1 MMEVKYTTQRLDHL
15 GIVAGICDEIGLVGQ
30 IDRLVPAPRR
40 QVSVGQAVKAIIL
53 NALGFVGRPLY
64 LTPEFWDHKPVEM
77 LIGPGITADM
87 LNDDSLGRALDAL
100 FDAGLTEVFAQV
112 ASGALRHFGIEHRF
126 VHLDFSSFH
135 LHGEYDQSTQQ
146 TPGMIRITQGYSRDH
161 RPDLKQVVVALI
173 TSYRSALPCWIQAL
187 DGNTS
192 DTRAVF
198 PIVQAY
204 IQNLSAE
211 KLPYFVVDSALYSA
225 DNLHALA
232 EVKWV
237 SRVPKRLAL
246 EQYLEREVDV
256 AAMQESAMEGYRYME
271 VGTWYGG
278 VRQRW
283 LVVYCEE
290 AARQDKEA
298 LAKAI
303 QKEREKAEQAMRR
316 LARKTFSSKEA
327 LQEAVVQKARKSRYH
342 KLTFTAKPRP
352 RYRQRGRPPEDATP
366 VRVDWRLTTW
376 CIEEDNEAIKEAE
389 ARCGKFVLA
398 TNELDEKTLSS
409 EQMLEA
415 YKGQGVG
422 PERGFRFLKDPLFF
436 ADSLFL
442 KSPRRIMALI
452 MVMGLA
458 LLIYALAEHKV
469 RRELAARGETIPS
482 QVGKPTQRP
491 TMRRIFQLFEGIDVV
506 VVQTPQGVRRHVT
519 NLTDLHRHIIRL
531 LGPAVEKYYTGP
543 L

>member
-1 MMEVKYTTQRLDHL
+1 MMEVTYTTQRLDHL
-15 GIVAGICDEIGLVGQ
+15 GIVAGICDEIDLVGH

-40 QVSVGQAVKAIIL
+40 LVSVGQGVKALIL

-64 LTPEFWDHKPVEM
+64 LTPEFFAHKPVEM
-77 LIGPGITADM
+77 LVGSGISAEM

-100 FDAGLTEVFAQV
+100 FEAGLTEVFAQV
-112 ASGALRHFGIEHRF
+112 ASHSLRHFGIEHRF

-135 LHGEYDQSTQQ
+135 LHGEYDREVEEA
-146 TPGMIRITQGYSRDH
+146 PGVIRITQGYSRDH

-173 TSYRSALPCWIQAL
+173 TTYRSALPTWIQAL

-192 DTRAVF
+192 DTQAV
-198 PIVQAY
+198 PRMVRTY
-204 IQNLSAE
+204 IQQLSKE
-211 KLPYFVVDSALYSA
+211 ECPYFVVDSALYSA
-225 DNLHALA
+225 ENLRALA
-232 EVKWV
+232 DLRWV
-237 SRVPKRLAL
+237 TRVPKRLAL
-246 EQYLEREVDV
+246 VQHLETVVEVEV
-256 AAMQESAMEGYRYME
+256 MQESSLPGYRYLE
-271 VGTWYGG
+271 VGTWYGE

-283 LVVYCEE
+283 LVVYSEA
-290 AARQDKEA
+290 AARQDQAA
-298 LAKAI
+298 LARAI

-316 LARKTFSSKEA
+316 LARKTFPSEEA
-327 LQEAVVQKARKSRYH
+327 LSQAVTQTAQKWQYH
-342 KLTFTAKPRP
+342 QVTFTVQPRP
-352 RYRQRGRPPEDATP
+352 HYEQRGRPRAETTP
-366 VRVDWRLTTW
+366 VRMDWRLATW
-376 CIEEDNEAIKEAE
+376 CIERDEGAIAQAQ

-398 TNELDEKTLSS
+398 TNELDATALPAEML
-409 EQMLEA
+409 LEA

-469 RRELAARGETIPS
+469 RQELAARGKAIPS

-506 VVQTPQGVRRHVT
+506 VIQTPQGVRRQVT
-519 NLTDLHRHIIRL
+519 NLTDLHRCVLYL

-543 L
+543 S